1 MPAMQHLF
9 WHASEE
15 TISDVAA
22 ALGKACEEKD
32 TDDLLPVFWAARAV
46 MSLEDSQKQARID
59 AIMRAL
65 NDAMLKCRG
74 FFNPTEVGISAWAKL
89 GKFDADIREW
99 QAANVSLWRWMHV
112 WLTRHTTAPRWVNP
126 HYNYGRVTMLID
138 KANRY
143 TQQPPGL
150 RRDRNA
156 LRNLARLANRQE
168 LDIGGWETDD
178 DINILLGKRIGCK
191 MRYAG
196 VYIDRG
202 ATVESFDD
210 SVDKF
215 RVVFDDDGRAPKE
228 RMMAMALTWWLEGD
242 DHGDQGVPR
251 PDDDDLPFPEEPAA
265 DGEDA
270 AGDNAQEEDN
280 SAGQDEQDRQGD
292 DNAGS
297 TDAQETMRESQ
308 QAAARRPL
316 SPPPDIP
323 SDASTAGEA
332 SDFDM

>member
-1 MPAMQHLF
+1 
-9 WHASEE
+9 
-15 TISDVAA
+15 
-22 ALGKACEEKD
+22 
-32 TDDLLPVFWAARAV
+32 
-46 MSLEDSQKQARID
+46 
-59 AIMRAL
+59 MRAL
-65 NDAMLKCRG
+65 NDAMLKCRR

-112 WLTRHTTAPRWVNP
+112 WLTRYTTAPRWVNP

-178 DINILLGKRIGCK
+178 DINILLGKRIGCM
-191 MRYAG
+191 MRYPG

-202 ATVESFDD
+202 ATVESFDE

-215 RVVFDDDGRAPKE
+215 RVVFDDDGRSPKE
-228 RMMAMALTWWLEGD
+228 RMMAMSLTWWLEGE
-242 DHGDQGVPR
+242 DHGDQGVAR

-270 AGDNAQEEDN
+270 GRDNAQEEEDN
-280 SAGQDEQDRQGD
+280 SAGQDEQDRQRD

-308 QAAARRPL
+308 QQTARRPL